1 MREPRMLADI
11 GFRPTMEQEKE
22 EDMVNIITQRRGE
35 KWGFMTTSGHTQKK
49 RKLGGMEEGD
59 LVYGNGR
66 EKHDR
71 RL

>member
-35 KWGFMTTSGHTQKK
+35 MWGFMTTSGHTHTQK
-49 RKLGGMEEGD
+49 
-59 LVYGNGR
+59 GN
-66 EKHDR
+66 
-71 RL
+71 